1 MLPDNPMEI
10 PEYAELWH
18 DAKSDWDIAFKTNI
32 KKYYQI
38 VLDKLKSQEDE
49 KTD

>member
-1 MLPDNPMEI
+1 MLPKNPMEI
-10 PEYAELWH
+10 PEYAELWQ
-18 DAKSDWDIAFKTNI
+18 DAKSDWDIAFRAGMEKC
-32 KKYYQI
+32 YQI